1 MKQLFVMINEGNI
14 VEAYEMLISLDG
26 YKDSSDKAS
35 SIYDKFNIV
44 EKLKFSNFGDC
55 VFFGTY
61 EQDNDNSNGKE
72 DIEWYVFYTED
83 ERVLLISKYALDCKP
98 YNISKSEVT
107 WASCS
112 LRTWLNDD
120 FINAA
125 FSEEEKAAIS
135 TVTVSADKNLEY
147 STEPGNKT
155 KDKVFLLGNGDAYI
169 ILFGSEVQ
177 CKPTDYAVANGARVD
192 DNGNCWWWLRSPGIN
207 QIFAAC
213 VNSDGGV
220 YELGSLVNDDD
231 LAVRPAL
238 WIDLNATI

>member
-1 MKQLFVMINEGNI
+1 MVKQLFVMINEGNI
-14 VEAYEMLISLDG
+14 VEAYEMLISLDC
-26 YKDSSDKAS
+26 YKDSADKANS
-35 SIYDKFNIV
+35 CNLEI
-44 EKLKFSNFGDC
+44 LKSAKIGDY

-72 DIEWYVFYTED
+72 DIEWYVFDMED

-98 YNISKSEVT
+98 YNISSSEVT
-107 WASCS
+107 WESCS

-120 FINAA
+120 FINAE

-135 TVTVSADKNLEY
+135 TVTVPAYKNLEY

-155 KDKVFLLGNGDAYI
+155 QDKVFLLGNSDVYI
-169 ILFGSEVQ
+169 IFFGSEVQ

-192 DNGNCWWWLRSPGIN
+192 DNGNCWWWLRSHGFD
-207 QIFAAC
+207 QFFAAC
-213 VNSDGGV
+213 VDSDGGV
-220 YELGSLVNDDD
+220 YMLGSLVNDDD

-238 WIDLNATI
+238 WIDPNATI